1 MSRLSSLTE
10 ETMTAAQKKVAEAIE
25 AGPRGK
31 LSGPFVPLAHCPG
44 VAGPVQELGAYLRWN
59 GTLPAKLRELA
70 ILVTARFWGAQY
82 EWYAHHKHALEAG
95 LDPAIAE
102 AIAAKRRPDFKN
114 RDEEIVYDY
123 ATELHTRHSVDDAT
137 YAAAKDLLGEESV
150 VELTV
155 LCGYYTIISMTLNTF
170 QVPVPEGIAPPLED

>member
-59 GTLPAKLRELA
+59 GTLPAKLREPAL
-70 ILVTARFWGAQY
+70 LVTARFWAAQY
-82 EWYAHHKHALEAG
+82 DWYANHKHALVAG
-95 LDPAIAE
+95 LDPALSE
-102 AIAAKRRPDFKN
+102 AITPKRRPPFKH
-114 RDEEIVYDY
+114 RDEG
-123 ATELHTRHSVDDAT
+123 HGQN
-137 YAAAKDLLGEESV
+137 K
-150 VELTV
+150 
-155 LCGYYTIISMTLNTF
+155 
-170 QVPVPEGIAPPLED
+170 P